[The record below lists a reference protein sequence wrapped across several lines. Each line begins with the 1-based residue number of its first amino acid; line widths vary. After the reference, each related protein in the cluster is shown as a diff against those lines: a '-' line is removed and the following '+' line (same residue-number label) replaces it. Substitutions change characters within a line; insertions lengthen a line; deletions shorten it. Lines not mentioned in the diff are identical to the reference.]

1 MEEIWKDIPNYE
13 GFYQASNLGNIKSLN
28 RETIMETKNQH
39 CKFKCKKII
48 KEKILKPKLTKD
60 GYYELTLRKDG
71 KQKFIRD
78 VDRTNA
84 SQKYVSLVKFA
95 DYCLFEMVV
104 NRHLISDSEIK
115 NRLANVNYF
124 LIELINY
131 IVIFINN
138 CFVIYHFYKSPY
150 LPIENYDIF
159 DEKEKD
165 ILHFDN
171 IIISIA
177 QAAILSFFL
186 IIWILFE
193 FFNDIQ
199 FNIFPRQR

>member
-1 MEEIWKDIPNYE
+1 
-13 GFYQASNLGNIKSLN
+13 
-28 RETIMETKNQH
+28 
-39 CKFKCKKII
+39 
-48 KEKILKPKLTKD
+48 
-60 GYYELTLRKDG
+60 
-71 KQKFIRD
+71 
-78 VDRTNA
+78 
-84 SQKYVSLVKFA
+84 
-95 DYCLFEMVV
+95 MVV

-177 QAAILSFFL
+177 QAAILSFFIKASAAGLPPL
-186 IIWILFE
+186 IPKETTPHPPFGIYFLAIS
-193 FFNDIQ
+193 
-199 FNIFPRQR
+199 